1 MMIYFT
7 LKYFFKKCSYKLHEQ
22 ILYTCYIMI
31 GLMLLKILMKIL
43 MLIRQVGLKSV
54 LFFSIVIHTKALGFN
69 HRSVK
74 AFMTY

>member
-1 MMIYFT
+1 M
-7 LKYFFKKCSYKLHEQ
+7 
-22 ILYTCYIMI
+22 LYYDRIDAFEDI
-31 GLMLLKILMKIL
+31 D
-43 MLIRQVGLKSV
+43 LIRQVGLKSV

>member
-7 LKYFFKKCSYKLHEQ
+7 LKYFFKKCLYKLHEQ

-31 GLMLLKILMKIL
+31 GLMLLKILM
-43 MLIRQVGLKSV
+43 LIRQVGLKSV
-54 LFFSIVIHTKALGFN
+54 LFFSIVINTKALGFN